1 MSFLLQ
7 IISGGAGLFIVVLLW
22 IIVRRMYAMSFH
34 TTQPPLSKLHSRR
47 PNPLYLGIFSISI
60 KRQLFYIPT
69 GIRLPFKLC
78 YRGYSPASKSR
89 NPDFSAFWSG
99 SVMKTCFLSGV
110 FVVLP
115 TLFRVVLFSPAVFAK
130 GLSFSSPILKT
141 QSL

>member
-1 MSFLLQ
+1 MSFLSQ
-7 IISGGAGLFIVVLLW
+7 IISGWPGLFIVVLLW
-22 IIVRRMYAMSFH
+22 IVVRRMYAMSFH

-47 PNPLYLGIFSISI
+47 QNPLYSEIFLRSI
-60 KRQLFYIPT
+60 KRQLLCIST
-69 GIRLPFKLC
+69 GSRLSFKLC

-89 NPDFSAFWSG
+89 KPDFSAFWSG

-110 FVVLP
+110 LVVLP

-130 GLSFSSPILKT
+130 ALSFSIPIRKT